1 MFLYSK
7 SWLLQPCLGSMLKDR
22 WRFVL
27 KRVLALYSVAYN
39 LNTRLKSLLA
49 EQTLQFFKIKLF
61 IKGQSGLKEHPDCS
75 WTWTGTGSLTAPTS
89 PTWAK
94 PPKNHCCLPS
104 ASLAAQ
110 LGWTHRD
117 KLRKKQCIP
126 SCRRIIRKAKKKKN
140 QTENG
145 TLGSSFPFLSWE
157 SRLWSGPPVKQNLV
171 LLNLPWIIPT
181 FHNRAQWL

>member
-1 MFLYSK
+1 
-7 SWLLQPCLGSMLKDR
+7 MLKDR

-27 KRVLALYSVAYN
+27 KRVLALYSVAYD

-75 WTWTGTGSLTAPTS
+75 WTRTGTGSLTAPTS

-126 SCRRIIRKAKKKKN
+126 SCRRIIRKAKKKKTN
-140 QTENG
+140 RKWDIRILFPISELRKQALEWPPCQAEPG
-145 TLGSSFPFLSWE
+145 PAQLTLNNTYFS
-157 SRLWSGPPVKQNLV
+157 
-171 LLNLPWIIPT
+171 
-181 FHNRAQWL
+181 